1 MDTQIVPI
9 TILPGQIQIS
19 RSSEELHSNRF
30 MRTVVGTGVSVC
42 IWDRE
47 LLSGAMTNFMYPR
60 PKPGETATMM
70 YGEHSTKNAV
80 SMMIRRGSKTEH
92 LIAQIIGGSRGD
104 DIWDK
109 TGFENS
115 AVARKILQELRI
127 PIYSEDVGG
136 RMGRKIVF
144 NVFNGHVATV
154 KVHSLREADWNSN
167 PKGGAQ

>member
-1 MDTQIVPI
+1 MDSLIAPI
-9 TILPGQIQIS
+9 TILPGQVQIT

-47 LLSGAMTNFMYPR
+47 LLSGVMTNYMYPR
-60 PKPGETATMM
+60 PKTGETATMM
-70 YGEHSTKNAV
+70 CGELSTKNAV

-92 LIAQIIGGSRGD
+92 LIAQILGGSRGE

-109 TGFENS
+109 TGFENIT
-115 AVARKILQELRI
+115 VARKILQELRI

-144 NVFNGHVATV
+144 NVFNGNVAIV
-154 KVHSLREADWNSN
+154 KVHSLRDSDWTSSSR
-167 PKGGAQ
+167 GA